1 MAEICG
7 FWKTSRLKT
16 WCLGKIILGCR
27 CGKFLPSAL
36 GTLLIAGF
44 AALVTLAFVAIVL
57 E

>member
-1 MAEICG
+1 
-7 FWKTSRLKT
+7 
-16 WCLGKIILGCR
+16 LGKIILGCR